1 MSEDGPPPAIADL
14 PRTLAIFPLAGVVLL
29 PGGRLP
35 LNIFE
40 PRYLEMVRDSLTAA
54 RIIGMVQ
61 PTEPHERNQAPA
73 VYGIGCAGRMTAF
86 RETDDGR
93 YLIALKG
100 VCRFA
105 IVEELSA
112 TTMYRQVIASY
123 DSFGHDLEPASEDEG
138 DVDRGRLL
146 QALRPFLD
154 VHKIRADWETLEKV
168 GSSTLVTSLAMMC
181 PFEPREKQALLE
193 APTLAVRSELV
204 TNLIEMAVLE
214 SGTNDSPLH

>member
-1 MSEDGPPPAIADL
+1 MSEEGPPPILADL

-40 PRYLEMVRDSLTAA
+40 PRYLEMVRDSLTEA

-61 PTEPHERNQAPA
+61 PTEPRARSQAPA

-100 VCRFA
+100 VCRFS

-123 DSFGHDLEPASEDEG
+123 DSFGHDLEPEDEG
-138 DVDRGRLL
+138 DVDRERLL
-146 QALRPFLD
+146 RALRPFLD
-154 VHKIRADWETLEKV
+154 SHQIKADWETLEKV
-168 GSSTLVTSLAMMC
+168 GSATLVTSLSMMC

-193 APTLAVRSELV
+193 APTLGVRGELV
-204 TNLIEMAVLE
+204 TSLIEMAVLE
-214 SGTNDSPLH
+214 SGIEDSPLH